1 MAKTTEELLE
11 QALEQNSELTKQV
24 GSLTDQIQA
33 LTEQVAYLTRKLYG
47 SHSEKL
53 VDPNQLSLLEDSSVF
68 TDPEQTGEQSEEAV
82 VTSTQR
88 KNGAALKPLMSIYR
102 LKKRLLSAK
111 AAFANMDI
119 S

>member
-68 TDPEQTGEQSEEAV
+68 TDPEQTVWVKLIFFLDHASQTIDAA
-82 VTSTQR
+82 TQVGLATDQI
-88 KNGAALKPLMSIYR
+88 NAA
-102 LKKRLLSAK
+102 
-111 AAFANMDI
+111 
-119 S
+119 

>member
-53 VDPNQLSLLEDSSVF
+53 VDPN
-68 TDPEQTGEQSEEAV
+68 
-82 VTSTQR
+82 
-88 KNGAALKPLMSIYR
+88 
-102 LKKRLLSAK
+102 
-111 AAFANMDI
+111 
-119 S
+119 